1 MTQAVFPGSG
11 SQVRSTSLAVVQV
24 EAWPTRRVAGQMLGC
39 SIAQIR
45 KYEKRKKLN
54 AVSDANGVWHF
65 NPDEIEQLADE
76 LGLGDDENSANDR
89 ANAYARVDLI
99 NSIKLL
105 RTVTGPQEQIHN
117 RTMAMYDRQ
126 AAENERLWKRVTEL
140 EAALDAARKVTQ
152 EADDRVWERQALKG
166 MIDAKEARTTEVV
179 TRLVE
184 SVGKFVNGTG
194 TPFLHT
200 LSEQQAVMLWSVLDD
215 FAPAQQQAIKDA
227 VAKLGFDPTK
237 WGKSLVTP
245 SEAAAGGEPAPPGQG
260 AEGAPREAPGG
271 AGAAGTSGA
280 QSAKP

>member
-1 MTQAVFPGSG
+1 MT
-11 SQVRSTSLAVVQV
+11 SQVVTTPQVPRTSLAVVQV
-24 EAWPTRRVAGQMLGC
+24 EAWPTRRVASQLLGC
-39 SIAQIR
+39 SIAQVR

-65 NPDEIEQLADE
+65 NPDEIEALADE

-117 RTMAMYDRQ
+117 RTMAMLDRQ
-126 AAENERLWKRVTEL
+126 TAENERLWLRVKEL
-140 EAALDAARKVTQ
+140 EGQLDAARKVTQ
-152 EADDRVWERQALKG
+152 EADDRVWERNALKG

-179 TRLVE
+179 TRLVD

-200 LSEQQAVMLWSVLDD
+200 LSEQQAAMLWTVIDD
-215 FAPAQQQAIKDA
+215 FAPAQQEAIRAA
-227 VAKLGFDPTK
+227 VSKLGFDPTK
-237 WGKSLVTP
+237 WGKAGS
-245 SEAAAGGEPAPPGQG
+245 SEAAAGGEPAPPGQR

-280 QSAKP
+280 QSASP